1 MLRIMNKLYLTTQQK
16 HDLELRH
23 RHCQDR
29 KEGDR
34 IKAVLLFS
42 EGWSAEMISQ
52 ALRLDRTTIHRH
64 VNDFVNGKY
73 SISSGGSNSFLS
85 DEQSELLIAHLEDNT
100 YHYVHEI
107 IEYVENTF
115 SVRYS
120 IPGMNKWLHR
130 NNFSYKKPKG
140 RPYKANK
147 EQQEQFIE
155 EYNTLKRE
163 LNPEDS
169 VYFADSVHPT
179 QASKLSYGWIRKGKN
194 KNLPTTASRT
204 RLNIIGAM
212 KLNDIGNTITQRYD
226 TINSDSIISHLKLL
240 RKSEGTNGIIYL
252 VLDQAPYHRSEAVL
266 SEAKK
271 LDIVLKFLPPY
282 SPNLNPIERL
292 WKVMNEKVRNNR
304 FFKSAK
310 DFKDKIDDFFKKTL
324 PKIGGSLRH
333 RITDNFQKF
342 ENTL

>member
-1 MLRIMNKLYLTTQQK
+1 MLCFMNKLYLTEQQK
-16 HDLELRH
+16 SELELRH
-23 RHCQDR
+23 RYCQDR

-64 VNDFVNGKY
+64 INDFINGKY
-73 SISSGGSNSFLS
+73 SISSGGSNSLLS
-85 DEQSELLIAHLEDNT
+85 DEQSELLIAHLEENT
-100 YHYVHEI
+100 YLYVHEI
-107 IEYVENTF
+107 IEHVENTF
-115 SVRYS
+115 SVTYS
-120 IPGMNKWLHR
+120 VPGMNKWLHR

-140 RPYKANK
+140 RPHKANK
-147 EQQEQFIE
+147 EQQEQFIK
-155 EYNTLKRE
+155 EYEALKNE
-163 LNPEDS
+163 LKPEDS

-179 QASKLSYGWIRKGKN
+179 QASKLSYGWIRRGKN
-194 KNLPTTASRT
+194 RNLPTTASRT

-226 TINSDSIISHLKLL
+226 TINSDSIIHHLKLL
-240 RKSEGTNGIIYL
+240 RKAEGKKGIIYL
-252 VLDQAPYHRSEAVL
+252 VLDQAPYHRAEVVKIEAN
-266 SEAKK
+266 K

-292 WKVMNEKVRNNR
+292 WKVMNEKVRYNH

-310 DFKDKIDDFFKKTL
+310 DFKDKIDDFLKKTL
-324 PKIGGSLRH
+324 PKIGDSLSN
-333 RITDNFQKF
+333 RITDNFQRI
-342 ENTL
+342 